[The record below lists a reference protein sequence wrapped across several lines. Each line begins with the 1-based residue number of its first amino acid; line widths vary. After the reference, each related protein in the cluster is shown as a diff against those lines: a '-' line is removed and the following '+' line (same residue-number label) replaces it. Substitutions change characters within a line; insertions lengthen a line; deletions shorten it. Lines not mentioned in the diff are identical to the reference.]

1 MNSYY
6 NSNIGIIKLTYEG
19 NTLLKL
25 DIVNEIE
32 LPNEKNEFTDKIFS
46 QIQEYLE
53 GKRKNFENI
62 NLKLTGTD
70 FQLKVWNEIKK
81 IPYGKISTYKEVAI
95 LIGNEKACRAVG
107 NALNKNPIPI
117 IIPCHRIVGSSGD
130 LTGFAYGVDLKKKLI
145 ELENKF
151 M

>member
-6 NSNIGIIKLTYEG
+6 NSNIGIIKLTYEA
-19 NTLLKL
+19 NSLLKL

-70 FQLKVWNEIKK
+70 FQLKVLNEIKK

-151 M
+151 S

>member
-6 NSNIGIIKLTYEG
+6 NSNIGIIKLTYEE
-19 NTLLKL
+19 NSLLKL

-81 IPYGKISTYKEVAI
+81 IPYGKTLTYKEVAN

-151 M
+151 V

>member
-70 FQLKVWNEIKK
+70 FQLKVLNEIKK

-151 M
+151 S

>member
-32 LPNEKNEFTDKIFS
+32 LSNEKNEFTDKIFS

-81 IPYGKISTYKEVAI
+81 IPYGKTLTYKEVAN

-117 IIPCHRIVGSSGD
+117 IIPCHRIVSSSGD

-151 M
+151 V